1 MNLVARSK
9 LMAIA
14 ALLASILL
22 TACGQHSITA
32 STETLTVYEDKPT
45 LKLLDLGPSGNS
57 PGDVY
62 HFFAPLHFQP
72 RRPHHRRGV
81 WFENAY
87 QNGH

>member
-22 TACGQHSITA
+22 TACSQHSITA
-32 STETLTVYEDKPT
+32 STETPTVYEDKPT
-45 LKLLDLGPSGNS
+45 LKLLDLGPPGNS

-62 HFFAPLHFQP
+62 HFLLHYIPAQAVP
-72 RRPHHRRGV
+72 SQARCLVRKRLSK
-81 WFENAY
+81 
-87 QNGH
+87 